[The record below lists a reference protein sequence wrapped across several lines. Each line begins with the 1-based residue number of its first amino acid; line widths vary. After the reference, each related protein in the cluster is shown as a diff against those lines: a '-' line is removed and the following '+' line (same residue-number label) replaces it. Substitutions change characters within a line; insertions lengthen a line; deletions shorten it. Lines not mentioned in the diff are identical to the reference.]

1 MIIGLLEMVINAF
14 TIYRRKLR
22 QQQSLKVLFM
32 AITTGAWRKAREK
45 NFMTSLS
52 Y

>member
-14 TIYRRKLR
+14 TICRRKLR
-22 QQQSLKVLFM
+22 QQQSLRLLYM
-32 AITTGAWRKAREK
+32 AIITEEWQKAREK
-45 NFMTSLS
+45 NFITSLS